1 MNLRRLVLGI
11 YVASLLTATH
21 WPKLVINPPSGA
33 RLDLLIHCGAFG
45 LLTLLMLWAGLFDRN
60 ILGNRNLIPTAFTT
74 LALAGFDEITQSLAV
89 FGRVTDVLDYAA
101 DGLGITLAVIVVVML
116 RGVVGRKKD

>member
-1 MNLRRLVLGI
+1 MRLRRLVLGF
-11 YVASLLTATH
+11 YLATLLTATH

-45 LLTLLMLWAGLFDRN
+45 LLTLLVTWAGLFDRDWMRT
-60 ILGNRNLIPTAFTT
+60 RNLIPSVITA
-74 LALAGFDEITQSLAV
+74 LALAGFDEITQSISV

-101 DGLGITLAVIVVVML
+101 DGVGILLATLAVLML
-116 RGVVGRKKD
+116 RGLVSRKKD